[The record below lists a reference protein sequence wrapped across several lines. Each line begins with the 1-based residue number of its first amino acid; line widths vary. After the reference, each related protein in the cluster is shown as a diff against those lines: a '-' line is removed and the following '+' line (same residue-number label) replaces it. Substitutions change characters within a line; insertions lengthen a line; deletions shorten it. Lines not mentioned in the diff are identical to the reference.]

1 MAVSDGGG
9 GGGVI
14 TETAYD
20 LTKGECLFKAPRLPK
35 PFTHAPACHKRSS
48 GAAQRRSSEAGR
60 RLEERRHILAFMRS
74 SAVSVSVQT
83 SLRPARKTMSAHAR
97 VRMCAINQRLFGND
111 FFLPPGSNSSPTL
124 FVKADVELIFF

>member
-1 MAVSDGGG
+1 MGGW
-9 GGGVI
+9 VI

-20 LTKGECLFKAPRLPK
+20 LTKGECLFKAPRLLEDAAK

-74 SAVSVSVQT
+74 SAASVSVQT

-97 VRMCAINQRLFGND
+97 ARTCAINQRLFGND
-111 FFLPPGSNSSPTL
+111 FFLPPCSNSSPTL